1 MNQILKFS
9 SKIFEEIVVEGIINL
24 KAERKFKHLKAFDLK
39 ILNKNEHLLD
49 ISAMNDFLKLKYSIP
64 YNQTAIR
71 IQIENNNKIFFDDD
85 KYELKLESMYPFRK
99 KYGEVLLNNQKIG
112 DIILE
117 KKFIDMVLNF
127 RTCDDILINEI
138 NAFKIAVLI
147 LLNIADLDGSE

>member
-1 MNQILKFS
+1 
-9 SKIFEEIVVEGIINL
+9 
-24 KAERKFKHLKAFDLK
+24 
-39 ILNKNEHLLD
+39 
-49 ISAMNDFLKLKYSIP
+49 
-64 YNQTAIR
+64 
-71 IQIENNNKIFFDDD
+71 
-85 KYELKLESMYPFRK
+85 MYPFRK